1 MSKVF
6 FDTNLLIAFVFL
18 INSFHDAS
26 EKVFKEY
33 QEYFYSSFV
42 QEEFE
47 RRFGKKQLNLK
58 KFYHDFKMSLKNSN
72 KELYSI
78 DDLKKFANH
87 HYSGNLLGDA
97 KNSVNSFW
105 KEYVGIESQISF
117 VKMRNAIE
125 FSLKD
130 ISITSNSSKDYLDN
144 IMQLTPERVKSYS
157 AIEKMLES
165 EGVGPADRTVTL
177 DGHDFACNSFQP
189 VDFVTFD
196 VDCYNGAK
204 NVGMLCFSSI
214 KGKDDFKSS

>member
-1 MSKVF
+1 MRKVF

-47 RRFGKKQLNLK
+47 RRFGKKQMHLK
-58 KFYHDFKMSLKNSN
+58 KFYHDFKISLKNSN

-78 DDLKKFANH
+78 EDLKKFAKNR
-87 HYSGNLLGDA
+87 YTDKLLDDA
-97 KNSVNSFW
+97 RNSINSFW

-130 ISITSNSSKDYLDN
+130 ISLTSNSIKDNLDN
-144 IMQLTPERVKSYS
+144 VMQLTPKRTKSYS

-177 DGHDFACNSFQP
+177 D
-189 VDFVTFD
+189 
-196 VDCYNGAK
+196 
-204 NVGMLCFSSI
+204 
-214 KGKDDFKSS
+214 